1 MSGNFWPVVAGAY
14 LLGAVPSAYLAGKWS
29 RGIDIRRYGSG
40 NVGATNLMRF
50 TSKRVALP
58 VIIFDSVKGMIMVAV
73 AWRLGL
79 GVTEQ
84 MVVGIAAI
92 VGHNWPVFLRFRGGR
107 GVITTMGVGF
117 LLPIINNLV
126 PLTTSLLVTV
136 GYGVIAIVSACL
148 RRFPVGVFII
158 VAIFP
163 PVTWVLTGSLPLAL
177 GYLAMF
183 LILIV
188 RRLTAW
194 QPITVTS
201 ISRGQLLLNRL
212 LFDRDMRDK
221 EAWMSLVLEQQ
232 EKEGKL
238 VSSKK

>member
-1 MSGNFWPVVAGAY
+1 MLSNFWLVVLGAY
-14 LLGAVPSAYLAGKWS
+14 LLGSVPSAYLAGRWS
-29 RGIDIRRYGSG
+29 RGIDIRQYGSG

-50 TSKRVALP
+50 TSKRVAIP
-58 VIIFDSVKGMIMVAV
+58 VIIFDSVKGMIMVGV
-73 AWRLGL
+73 AWKLGL

-92 VGHNWPVFLRFRGGR
+92 VGHNWPVFLRFTGGR

-126 PLTTSLLVTV
+126 PLAASALVTV
-136 GYGVIAIVSACL
+136 LYGSVALVSAYFKRL
-148 RRFPVGVFII
+148 PVGVFII
-158 VAIFP
+158 VAAFP
-163 PVTWVLTGSLPLAL
+163 FVVWVLTRSLPLTL

-183 LILIV
+183 LILVV
-188 RRLTAW
+188 RRLTAR
-194 QPITVTS
+194 QPISITS
-201 ISRGQLLLNRL
+201 ISKRRMLLNRL

-232 EKEGKL
+232 EKQGRL
-238 VSSKK
+238 AGNRR